1 VPEFKPFVAADST
14 EREFTLK
21 AVLAGI
27 IMAAIFGA
35 ANAYLGMKAGQTV
48 AATIPAAVIAIAL
61 FRLPFFRGGVL
72 EQNLT
77 RTAASVGEALV
88 AGAIFTIPAF
98 MMVNVGGH
106 RIWTDLR
113 GHFWAGT
120 LILLAGG
127 LLGVFFIIILRRP
140 LCVES
145 DLPFPESTASAEIVK
160 AGQHGSTDAPK
171 YIFGAMGL
179 GAVLQLLKDD
189 KGFQL
194 FLDSVSFFRAFP
206 KSVVQYFGYQK
217 ELLGKVN
224 YAGGVAFATPSASP
238 ALIGI
243 GYIIGPSL
251 AAINFSGGVIAWLV
265 LIPLILFIDPELP
278 SRVGNTTAGG
288 IAPWDLVSYTV
299 WYNVVRPIAVGAM
312 LVGAAYTLYS
322 MRESIWRSIKGALQ
336 ASEAAGEGGVQRT
349 RLDIDI
355 PIKWIIL
362 SIAGLLVPITI
373 IYFYFAHGW
382 GAALVAAVVMTVT
395 GFFLSAV
402 GGYLV
407 GLVGSSNQPV
417 SGLTLAALVVAAI
430 MMVAI
435 GVKGLGGVAAV
446 LGVASVVCCACCVS
460 GSLIQDL
467 KAGYLLGGTPWKMEV
482 VEVLSVTA
490 VSFFLLL
497 PIIALHEANLASGGI
512 GGRELPAPQAG
523 LMAQLSQGIVG
534 GQMAWGLLVV
544 GCLFGVSLVM
554 IDAPS
559 PMLIAVGMYLPLE
572 TTGAIFVGGVMKWIA
587 DRWAARRKLA
597 GEEKSKF
604 EERGTLLASG
614 FIAGEAITGILL
626 ATLFLTGVKSITHV
640 FTGQDVFPF
649 VERWGGWIS
658 LAAFAIIAYVLIRVP
673 LSSVASSHRE
683 IVRSG
688 DPEIG

>member
-1 VPEFKPFVAADST
+1 
-14 EREFTLK
+14 
-21 AVLAGI
+21 
-27 IMAAIFGA
+27 MAAVFGA

-98 MMVNVGGH
+98 MMVNVGGQ
-106 RIWTDLR
+106 RLWTDLR
-113 GHFWAGT
+113 SHFWVGT

-127 LLGVFFIIILRRP
+127 LLGIFFIIILRRP

-145 DLPFPESTASAEIVK
+145 DLPFPESTASAEVVK
-160 AGQHGSTDAPK
+160 AGQQGATDAPK
-171 YIFGAMGL
+171 YVFGAMAL
-179 GAVLQLLKDD
+179 GALLQVLKDD
-189 KGFQL
+189 KGLQYFK
-194 FLDSVSFFRAFP
+194 DSVSFFVHFP
-206 KSVVQYFGYQK
+206 KSLIGYFGFQK
-217 ELLGKVN
+217 EPIGDVT
-224 YAGGVAFATPSASP
+224 YTGGIAYATPSASP

-243 GYIIGPSL
+243 GYIIGPRL

-265 LIPLILFIDPELP
+265 LIPLILFIDPDLP
-278 SRVGNTTAGG
+278 RRLGGTVGGT
-288 IAPWDLVSYTV
+288 APWDLLSYTV

-312 LVGAAYTLYS
+312 LVGAVYTLYG
-322 MRESIWRSIKGALQ
+322 MREPILRSIRGAVQ
-336 ASEAAGEGGVQRT
+336 ASSAAGTAAART

-355 PIKWIIL
+355 PIKWILL
-362 SIAGLLVPITI
+362 SIAGLVIPITI
-373 IYFYFAHGW
+373 IYYHFARSW
-382 GAALVAAVVMTVT
+382 GAAILAAVVMTLS
-395 GFFLSAV
+395 GFFLAAV

-417 SGLTLAALVVAAI
+417 SGLTLAALVIAALV
-430 MMVAI
+430 MVAI

-467 KAGYLLGGTPWKMEV
+467 KAGYLLGGTPWKMEL

-497 PIIALHEANLASGGI
+497 PIIALHEANLATGGI
-512 GGRELPAPQAG
+512 GGLKLPAPQAG
-523 LMAQLSQGIVG
+523 LMASLAQGIVG
-534 GQMAWGLLVV
+534 GQMSWGLILM
-544 GCLFGVSLVM
+544 GLLFGIALVM
-554 IDAPS
+554 IQAPS

-572 TTGAIFVGGVMKWIA
+572 TTSAIFVGGVMKWVA
-587 DRWAARRKLA
+587 DQWARRQKLSP
-597 GEEKSKF
+597 EESAKF

-614 FIAGEAITGILL
+614 LIAGEAITGILL
-626 ATLFLTGVKSITHV
+626 AALFLTGISSLTKLL
-640 FTGQDVFPF
+640 TGLETLPF
-649 VERWGGWIS
+649 VAAWGGWIS
-658 LAAFAIIAYVLIRVP
+658 LVAFAVIAYCLICLP
-673 LSSVASSHRE
+673 LRKKPA
-683 IVRSG
+683 
-688 DPEIG
+688 

>member
-1 VPEFKPFVAADST
+1 MPDFKPFVPHDST

-61 FRLPFFRGGVL
+61 FRLPFFRGEVL

-98 MMVNVGGH
+98 MMVNVGGQ
-106 RIWTDLR
+106 RLWTDLR
-113 GHFWAGT
+113 SHFWTGT

-160 AGQHGSTDAPK
+160 AGQQSNTDAPK

-179 GAVLQLLKDD
+179 GALLQLLKDE
-189 KGFQL
+189 KGFQV
-194 FLDSVSFFRAFP
+194 FQDSVAFFWNFP

-243 GYIIGPSL
+243 GYIIGPRL

-265 LIPLILFIDPELP
+265 LIPLVLFIDPQLP
-278 SRVGNTTAGG
+278 QRVGTTTAGG
-288 IAPWDLVSYTV
+288 SAPWDLVSYTV

-312 LVGAAYTLYS
+312 LVGAVYTLYS
-322 MRESIWRSIKGALQ
+322 MRDSIWRSIKGAFQ
-336 ASEAAGEGGVQRT
+336 ASETLGEGGPVRT

-362 SIAGLLVPITI
+362 STAALVVPITI
-373 IYFYFAHGW
+373 IYYYFARSW
-382 GAALVAAVVMTVT
+382 GAALVAAVVMTIT

-417 SGLTLAALVVAAI
+417 SGLTLAALVIAAL
-430 MMVAI
+430 MMVII

-482 VEVLSVTA
+482 VEVLSVVA

-497 PIIALHEANLASGGI
+497 PIIALHEANLSSGGI

-523 LMAQLSQGIVG
+523 LMAQLAQGIVG
-534 GQMAWGLLVV
+534 GQMAWGLLII

-554 IDAPS
+554 IGAPS

-572 TTGAIFVGGVMKWIA
+572 TTGAIFVGGVMKWVA
-587 DRWAARRKLA
+587 DQWAARRRLE
-597 GEEKSKF
+597 GEEKAKF

-640 FTGQDVFPF
+640 FTGEDVFAF
-649 VERWGGWIS
+649 VEKWGGWIS
-658 LAAFAIIAYVLIRVP
+658 LAAFAVIAHVLIRIPVGK
-673 LSSVASSHRE
+673 STIAKR
-683 IVRSG
+683 
-688 DPEIG
+688 